1 MVFLDLKKAFDT
13 IDHKILLQKL
23 NKYGLGIRALGWFT
37 DYLTHRYQCTR
48 VNYKTSETR
57 LIKCG
62 VPQGSILGPLL
73 FILYINDLEHYLEG
87 SRINLYV
94 DDTALSVCS
103 ESFIDLIL
111 LLRQE
116 LFTVEQ
122 WLLAN
127 KLTLNASKTKYML
140 FGTKHKLNNI
150 PNFNLYMGGE
160 LLERVESFKYLGVK
174 LDQHLTFQDH
184 IDWVYRK
191 SSMKLGA
198 IRKIRKNL
206 TQPIALS
213 LYKSLV
219 LPHLDYCDIVFDCA
233 SKEHLNRLQIFQ
245 NSACR
250 TILLADSDTH
260 ISDMH
265 NQLGLLYLQNRRDL
279 HLAVTCH
286 KSIYFNGLSS
296 LSEFYIPVVSVT
308 GRSTRQTDTVCM
320 RVPRM
325 RTKIGQQAIS
335 YRGPKHWNRL
345 PADLRIISNFTMFK
359 RLLSLKISELFE
371 NHPT

>member
-1 MVFLDLKKAFDT
+1 M
-13 IDHKILLQKL
+13 
-23 NKYGLGIRALGWFT
+23 
-37 DYLTHRYQCTR
+37 
-48 VNYKTSETR
+48 SEFPIAGSSELR
-57 LIKCG
+57 LIKCR

-87 SRINLYV
+87 SRINLYA
-94 DDTALSVCS
+94 DDTALFVSCDS
-103 ESFIDLIL
+103 IIDLIL

-127 KLTLNASKTKYML
+127 KLSLNAKKTKYML

-160 LLERVESFKYLGVK
+160 LLERVETFKYLGVK

-198 IRKIRKNL
+198 IRKICKNL

-233 SKEHLNRLQIFQ
+233 NQESLSRLQILQ

-250 TILLADSDTH
+250 TILLADAESH
-260 ISDMH
+260 VQDMH
-265 NQLGLLYLQNRRDL
+265 NALGLLSLQNRRDL
-279 HLAVTCH
+279 HLAFSCH

-296 LSEFYIPVVSVT
+296 LSQYYVPVVSIT
-308 GRSTRQTDTVCM
+308 GQSTRQTDTVCM

-335 YRGPKHWNRL
+335 YRGPKHWNRI
-345 PADLRIISNFTMFK
+345 PPELRLTSNFTTFK
-359 RLLSLKISELFE
+359 RLVSLRITELFQ